1 MLTLTVLTLTVLT
14 LTALTLTPA
23 ALTPFC
29 SVAHFAALTLAALTL
44 AALTLTVLH
53 HQCACSMLLQVDPAR
68 RILSKISAEDM
79 CYVASVTR
87 PPGSVCTVFSALM
100 ILVSPFEASGQ
111 DLEWPAVREW
121 LETLGGVQPWLS
133 NLWNFNMSLVPVTN
147 ALRAEEYLE
156 NQTVDEEGLFK
167 FKPAV
172 AHLLKWIHAVCATVG
187 ALTQREQ
194 PGAGAADERSA
205 AQQQPQDQDQE
216 DAASNDEQAQ
226 DEHNN
231 TGEPESNTGEPVQA
245 EQDSTSEQAQ
255 DEQNNIDEPEQA
267 E

>member
-1 MLTLTVLTLTVLT
+1 
-14 LTALTLTPA
+14 
-23 ALTPFC
+23 
-29 SVAHFAALTLAALTL
+29 
-44 AALTLTVLH
+44 
-53 HQCACSMLLQVDPAR
+53 
-68 RILSKISAEDM
+68 M

-87 PPGSVCTVFSALM
+87 PPGSVRTVFSALM

-111 DLEWPAVREW
+111 DLEWAAVREW

-156 NQTVDEEGLFK
+156 QQTVDEEGLFK

-194 PGAGAADERSA
+194 AAAAADEPSA
-205 AQQQPQDQDQE
+205 AQPQPHE
-216 DAASNDEQAQ
+216 TASNTEQVQDEQK
-226 DEHNN
+226 NI
-231 TGEPESNTGEPVQA
+231 GEPEQTK
-245 EQDSTSEQAQ
+245 QDST
-255 DEQNNIDEPEQA
+255 DEQEQ
-267 E
+267 ELND

>member
-1 MLTLTVLTLTVLT
+1 
-14 LTALTLTPA
+14 
-23 ALTPFC
+23 
-29 SVAHFAALTLAALTL
+29 
-44 AALTLTVLH
+44 
-53 HQCACSMLLQVDPAR
+53 MLLQVDPAR

-87 PPGSVCTVFSALM
+87 PPGSVRTVFSALM